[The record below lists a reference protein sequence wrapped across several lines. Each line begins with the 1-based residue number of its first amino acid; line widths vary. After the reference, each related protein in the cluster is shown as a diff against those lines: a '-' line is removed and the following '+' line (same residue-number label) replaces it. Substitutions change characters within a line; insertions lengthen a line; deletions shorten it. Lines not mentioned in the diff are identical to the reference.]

1 MPQYYL
7 MTLQYV
13 FENIPP
19 KAMCALLGVQVLP
32 FRNCW
37 P

>member
-19 KAMCALLGVQVLP
+19 KATRTH
-32 FRNCW
+32 FRYKCW